1 MVVANCVM
9 KYGPAGA
16 TIGRVAQ
23 KIFFLQFTSFQP
35 QFNVPLCTNKNPPWA
50 QSPSQNF
57 GAFRIRY

>member
-9 KYGPAGA
+9 KYGQGGA